1 MSEKSDRSRNHLG
14 DIIAVRMTRRGAVK
28 GLLAGGTAAVASGVV
43 PLRIFSQA
51 ALAAAG
57 DPSTLSFKQ
66 ADHVIKDDHHVAPG
80 YKTQVLIRWG
90 DKVLG
95 DAPEWSPA
103 TQSAEAQEKQFG
115 YNNDFVAYLPLPA
128 GSQNSDHGLLCVN
141 HEYTDAELMFPGL
154 TRKTRVAQLTR
165 DQVDIEM
172 AAHGHTV
179 IEIEK
184 TGNGWQVVENS
195 PYARR
200 ISTRSTVME
209 ISGPAA
215 GNDRLKTSSDATGTR
230 VIGTLN
236 NCAGGVT
243 PWGTVLFAEENFHGY
258 FGGDPAKTAEEE
270 NYRSYGIKGKSGYA
284 WSRYHDRFDVEKEPN
299 EPNRFGWMVEYD
311 PYDPTSTPIKRT
323 ALGRFKHE
331 AATCVA
337 LQDGR
342 VVVYAGDD
350 ERFEHLYKF
359 VSNGRVDPNNREAN
373 RDLLDDG
380 TLFVAKFEDSGI
392 VRWMPLVWGA
402 GDLTPENGFKSQAD
416 VLIEARKAAKLLGA
430 TPMDRPEDVEPNL
443 VNGRVYMMLT
453 NNTKRKPE
461 QIDAANPRANN
472 TYGHILEMIPPG
484 ARGANGG
491 KTAQHDAL
499 AFKWDIVMLCG
510 DPKNPEHGA
519 KYHPQI
525 SQYGSWLAAPDNCTF
540 DNKGRLWIS
549 TDQGSSQRKN
559 NIPDGMYAC
568 DLDGP
573 GRGLTKFFYAVP
585 RDAEMCGP
593 CFTPNNTTLFVAVQH
608 PGESK
613 DSTFSNP
620 STRFPDFADGIPPRP
635 SIVALTKDD
644 GGVLGE
650 A

>member
-1 MSEKSDRSRNHLG
+1 MSKQPDHARDHLG
-14 DIIAVRMTRRGAVK
+14 DIIAARMSRRAAVR
-28 GLLAGGTAAVASGVV
+28 GLLAGGAAAAASGVV
-43 PLRIFSQA
+43 PLRVFSKA

-57 DPSTLSFKQ
+57 DPSTLTFRQ
-66 ADHVIKDDHHVAPG
+66 AEHAIMDDHHVAPG
-80 YKTQVLIRWG
+80 YSAQVLIRWG

-95 DAPEWSPA
+95 DAPEWSPSA
-103 TQSAEAQEKQFG
+103 QSADAQEKQFG
-115 YNNDFVAYLPLPA
+115 YNNDFVAFLPLPA
-128 GSQNSDHGLLCVN
+128 GSQSSDHGLLCVN

-154 TRKTRVAQLTR
+154 TIKDKLDKLTR
-165 DQVDIEM
+165 EQVDIEM

-179 IEIEK
+179 IEIRK
-184 TGNGWQVVENS
+184 TGGNWLVVEGS

-200 ISTRSTVME
+200 ISTRSTMME

-215 GNDRLKTSSDATGTR
+215 GHDRLKTSYDATGTR
-230 VIGTLN
+230 VLGTLN

-258 FGGDPAKTAEEE
+258 FGGDPAKTPEEE

-311 PYDPTSTPIKRT
+311 PYDPTSTPVKRT
-323 ALGRFKHE
+323 SLGRFKHE
-331 AATCVA
+331 AATCVT

-342 VVVYAGDD
+342 VVVYTGDD

-359 VSNGRVDPNNREAN
+359 VSNRRFDPNNREAN

-380 TLFVAKFEDSGI
+380 TLFVARFEDSGI
-392 VRWMPLVWGA
+392 VRWLPLVWGA

-416 VLIEARKAAKLLGA
+416 VLIETRKAAKLLGA
-430 TPMDRPEDVEPNL
+430 TEMDRPEDVEPNL

-453 NNTKRKPE
+453 NNSKRKPE
-461 QIDAANPRANN
+461 QVNGANPRASNA
-472 TYGHILEMIPPG
+472 YGHILEMIPPG
-484 ARGANGG
+484 TRGADGG
-491 KTAQHDAL
+491 KTAQHDSL
-499 AFKWDIVMLCG
+499 VFKWDIVMLCG

-519 KYHPQI
+519 RYHPQTAE
-525 SQYGSWLAAPDNCTF
+525 YGSWLAAPDNCTF

-559 NIPDGMYAC
+559 GIPDGMYAC

-593 CFTPNNTTLFVAVQH
+593 CFTPDNTTLFVAVQH
-608 PGESK
+608 PGETK
-613 DSTFSNP
+613 DSTFDSP
-620 STRFPDFADGIPPRP
+620 STRFPDFADGTPPRP
-635 SIVALTKDD
+635 SIVAITKDD
-644 GGVLGE
+644 GGSLGE